1 MNPYELAAEISLARD
16 QDFCDCQRCRVV
28 LSPFPPLKNL
38 GQDDPFIAATH
49 LSFA

>member
-1 MNPYELAAEISLARD
+1 MNPFELAAEISLAGD

-28 LSPFPPLKNL
+28 LSPFPFPKNL
-38 GQDDPFIAATH
+38 GQDDPLIAANH